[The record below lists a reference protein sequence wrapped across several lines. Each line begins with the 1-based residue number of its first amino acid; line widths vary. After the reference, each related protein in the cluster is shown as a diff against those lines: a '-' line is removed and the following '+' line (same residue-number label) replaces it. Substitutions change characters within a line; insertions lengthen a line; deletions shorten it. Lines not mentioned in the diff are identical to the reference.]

1 MITIGKYKLGHDE
14 DIESYP
20 VIDGGLKQLTK
31 ITYDNIYKLEIT
43 TQFHPVTVYIGGRKW
58 GRKSFYIEGN
68 INGQPILF
76 ARKETASPMA
86 GQTKIYS
93 ERAVKQFNKLIVKPL
108 NEILTELRIL

>member
-31 ITYDNIYKLEIT
+31 ITHDNIYKLEIT
-43 TQFHPVTVYIGGRKW
+43 TQFCPLTVYIGNRQW
-58 GRKSFYIEGN
+58 GRKSFYIEGH

-76 ARKETASPMA
+76 ARKETSNPMA

-93 ERAVKQFNKLIVKPL
+93 EQSVKQFSKLIVKPL
-108 NEILTELRIL
+108 DEILTELKIL

>member
-20 VIDGGLKQLTK
+20 VMGGGLSKLTK
-31 ITYDNIYKLEIT
+31 ITFSNIAKLSNI
-43 TQFHPVTVYIGGRKW
+43 TQFCPLTVYIGNRQW
-58 GRKSFYIEGN
+58 GRKSFYIEGH

-76 ARKETASPMA
+76 ARKETDNPMA
-86 GQTKIYS
+86 GQTNIYS
-93 ERAVKQFNKLIVKPL
+93 EYARYQFSKLITKPL